1 MDANSAYIELTV
13 TENLHPGRPAD
24 GIYQENCPTFTAIRA
39 AVSDQCCR
47 IETRVLEP
55 RDATARAASHTAI
68 VDKRSVG
75 RRYTDEF
82 REPTVCATDGATI
95 VDKGSVIR
103 GRIE

>member
-68 VDKRSVG
+68 VDKRSLAAGTLMSSVN
-75 RRYTDEF
+75 
-82 REPTVCATDGATI
+82 PPCAPLTVPPLLTK
-95 VDKGSVIR
+95 VP
-103 GRIE
+103 